1 MDFEAFIKV
10 INEKT
15 KLLISVNHPIIDK
28 FASGHDGIL
37 SKEYR
42 SGVKNE
48 IDEGLMLDEL
58 LAGLGNN
65 FLPSDLVKIF
75 SEGDFKLK

>member
-1 MDFEAFIKV
+1 MNFEAFSKV
-10 INEKT
+10 IKEKP
-15 KLLISVNHPIIDK
+15 KLLISVTHPIIDK
-28 FASGHDGIL
+28 FASKHDGIF

-42 SGVKNE
+42 ASVKSE
-48 IDEGLMLDEL
+48 IEEGLTLDEL